1 MSTDHFESEI
11 IDLLRSN
18 FPGISDIHHGSS
30 LFRSGLFD
38 SMSLLIAFSVIED
51 TFNLKI
57 LDNNFDIKQFDTVR
71 DIAAFIRNARQEV

>member
-1 MSTDHFESEI
+1 MSTDYFESEI

-18 FPGISDIHHGSS
+18 FPGISDFHHGSS

-38 SMSLLIAFSVIED
+38 SMSLLIAFSVIEE